1 MAKVGR
7 NEPCPCRSGLKY
19 KRCCGKNP
27 QVQPKPM
34 SPEEQMKV
42 TLMSAVETSLVAA
55 EAKKEQRNELGVFF
69 LYATNEGDA
78 WLVEMTELD
87 CVQLA
92 KDGKRL
98 PSQIN
103 ENSETIEINWS
114 HTFVISNK
122 EMQITAYEDKKVSV
136 LEDAPSK
143 EISAAVRRIKKK
155 FSASELKSVHLDPED
170 I

>member
-1 MAKVGR
+1 MAKIGR
-7 NEPCPCRSGLKY
+7 NEPCPCRSGKKY

-27 QVQPKPM
+27 QVQPKEM

-42 TLMSAVETSLVAA
+42 TLMSAVENVLVAA
-55 EAKKEQRNELGVFF
+55 EAKTVSRNELGVFF
-69 LYATNEGDA
+69 LYSTGNGDA

-87 CVQLA
+87 CVQLV

-114 HTFVISNK
+114 HTFVIQNK
-122 EMQITAYEDKKVSV
+122 EMLITAYTDKQVTT
-136 LEDAPSK
+136 LADAPSK
-143 EISAAVRRIKKK
+143 EINAAVRRIRKK
-155 FSASELKSVHLDPED
+155 FSTSELESVHLDPND
-170 I
+170 M